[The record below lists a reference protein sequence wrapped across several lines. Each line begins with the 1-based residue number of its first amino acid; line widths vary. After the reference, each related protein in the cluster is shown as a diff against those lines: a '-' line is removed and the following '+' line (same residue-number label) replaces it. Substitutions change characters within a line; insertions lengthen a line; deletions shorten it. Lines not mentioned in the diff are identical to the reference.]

1 MVTFLAAG
9 RHLLLT
15 TTKLYCFVTEVRAH
29 ACVRACVWTTCRR
42 LLPEVEQTGHDPAV
56 LHYICM
62 SRLFLPLL
70 RHLVTAEFWLSR
82 LQLIC
87 PHCFVSFTAWLQV
100 DLVLLQMP
108 LVRSLCSL
116 FPHFSVKR
124 LISIGSRCGIEGWTH
139 IYINI
144 KTSAYPWC

>member
-15 TTKLYCFVTEVRAH
+15 TTKLYCFVTEARACMH
-29 ACVRACVWTTCRR
+29 ACVRTTCRR